1 MMYPFMTLD
10 EDTEI
15 THSEMLSDGRVKVY
29 IEQADEKASGT
40 AASRIPRGFS
50 ARGVINMIETPTC
63 WRRRADQINRLYGTV
78 QHTIELYHYSPE
90 KSIPGYFYTLFS
102 SDPGS
107 FCTKEEDDMSEKNNI
122 LPEIIPG
129 DRHPDYKGEIAALLR
144 GNLAPGQLRKKL
156 EDYHER
162 DIAEALELLR
172 RDERC
177 RLYALLDA
185 PTLAGVLEYTEDD
198 MPTYLEE
205 LGIRKKLEILPLLD
219 PSTAA
224 DYLKGLER
232 AQRSAL
238 VDLMEDDVRR
248 DLSFLSSFD
257 EDEIGS
263 RMTTDFVSIRAD
275 MTVRQAMKEL
285 IRQAAD
291 TDNIS
296 TLYAVD
302 ANGVLVGAIDLKEL
316 IIARETTALDDILM
330 TSYPYVYADE
340 LVEDCV
346 ERIRAYSE
354 DSIPVLNAD
363 NRLCGALTAQV
374 VAELVAEELGDD
386 YAKLGGLTA
395 GEDLEEP
402 LRRSVAKRLPW
413 LVILLG
419 LGLVV
424 SSVVGL
430 FERVVTHLTVIICF
444 QSLVLDMAG
453 NVGTQSLAVTIRVLM
468 DEDVSPRQKLA
479 LVGKEA
485 RVGLMNGLLLGLL
498 SFGAIGL
505 YLMAAKGAAAAFA
518 FSVSFCTGTAL
529 LVSMLLSSIIG
540 TTVPILFKRLGVD
553 PAVASGPLITTV
565 NDLVA
570 VTAYY
575 GLAWLLLIEVL
586 HF

>member
-1 MMYPFMTLD
+1 
-10 EDTEI
+10 
-15 THSEMLSDGRVKVY
+15 
-29 IEQADEKASGT
+29 
-40 AASRIPRGFS
+40 
-50 ARGVINMIETPTC
+50 
-63 WRRRADQINRLYGTV
+63 
-78 QHTIELYHYSPE
+78 
-90 KSIPGYFYTLFS
+90 
-102 SDPGS
+102 
-107 FCTKEEDDMSEKNNI
+107 
-122 LPEIIPG
+122 
-129 DRHPDYKGEIAALLR
+129 
-144 GNLAPGQLRKKL
+144 
-156 EDYHER
+156 
-162 DIAEALELLR
+162 
-172 RDERC
+172 
-177 RLYALLDA
+177 
-185 PTLAGVLEYTEDD
+185 
-198 MPTYLEE
+198 
-205 LGIRKKLEILPLLD
+205 
-219 PSTAA
+219 
-224 DYLKGLER
+224 
-232 AQRSAL
+232 
-238 VDLMEDDVRR
+238 
-248 DLSFLSSFD
+248 
-257 EDEIGS
+257 
-263 RMTTDFVSIRAD
+263 

-374 VAELVAEELGDD
+374 VAELVADELGDD

>member
-1 MMYPFMTLD
+1 MKKATWKKTSF
-10 EDTEI
+10 
-15 THSEMLSDGRVKVY
+15 
-29 IEQADEKASGT
+29 AEK
-40 AASRIPRGFS
+40 I
-50 ARGVINMIETPTC
+50 V
-63 WRRRADQINRLYGTV
+63 
-78 QHTIELYHYSPE
+78 
-90 KSIPGYFYTLFS
+90 
-102 SDPGS
+102 
-107 FCTKEEDDMSEKNNI
+107 
-122 LPEIIPG
+122 EIIRTSPSINEM
-129 DRHPDYKGEIAALLR
+129 RE
-144 GNLAPGQLRKKL
+144 QLQ
-156 EDYHER
+156 DYHDN
-162 DIAEALELLR
+162 DIAQSLQFLNRAERNLL
-172 RDERC
+172 
-177 RLYALLDA
+177 YSALDA
-185 PTLAGVLEYTEDD
+185 EWLAEIISYLDDPAEY
-198 MPTYLEE
+198 
-205 LGIRKKLEILPLLD
+205 I
-219 PSTAA
+219 
-224 DYLKGLER
+224 
-232 AQRSAL
+232 
-238 VDLMEDDVRR
+238 
-248 DLSFLSSFD
+248 
-257 EDEIGS
+257 DEIGIDKLAEILNEMDADDAVDLWENIDES
-263 RMTTDFVSIRAD
+263 VKVKLRPMIDDETKSAILLINSYDDSEVGSLITTNYICIKQNL
-275 MTVRQAMKEL
+275 TIRQAMHEL
-285 IRQAAD
+285 VKQAGEN
-291 TDNIS
+291 DNIG
-296 TLYAVD
+296 TIYVVD
-302 ANGVLVGAIDLKEL
+302 DKNRFCGAIDLKDL
-316 IIARETTALDDILM
+316 IVARENVPLDSII
-330 TSYPYVYADE
+330 SYAYPYLLDHEKISESIEKIKDYA
-340 LVEDCV
+340 
-346 ERIRAYSE
+346 E
-354 DSIPVLNAD
+354 DSLPVLNKD
-363 NRLCGALTAQV
+363 RRIIGIITAQDV
-374 VAELVAEELGDD
+374 VEAVDDELGED

-575 GLAWLLLIEVL
+575 GLAWLLLIEIL

>member
-1 MMYPFMTLD
+1 
-10 EDTEI
+10 
-15 THSEMLSDGRVKVY
+15 
-29 IEQADEKASGT
+29 
-40 AASRIPRGFS
+40 
-50 ARGVINMIETPTC
+50 
-63 WRRRADQINRLYGTV
+63 
-78 QHTIELYHYSPE
+78 
-90 KSIPGYFYTLFS
+90 
-102 SDPGS
+102 
-107 FCTKEEDDMSEKNNI
+107 MSEKNNT
-122 LPEIIPG
+122 LPEITPG

-144 GNLAPGQLRKKL
+144 GNLAPGQLRNRL

-219 PSTAA
+219 PSAA
-224 DYLKGLER
+224 VDYLKGLER

-238 VDLMEDDVRR
+238 VDLMDDDVKR

-340 LVEDCV
+340 LIEDCV

-374 VAELVAEELGDD
+374 VAELVADELGED

-468 DEDVSPRQKLA
+468 DSETTGAQKRK
-479 LVGKEA
+479 LVWKEA
-485 RVGLMNGLLLGLL
+485 RVGLMNGAILGAASFALIGAYLLLRGE
-498 SFGAIGL
+498 AA
-505 YLMAAKGAAAAFA
+505 LMAFGVSGCIGIALIAA
-518 FSVSFCTGTAL
+518 
-529 LVSMLLSSIIG
+529 MLLSSISG
-540 TTVPILFKRLGVD
+540 TVIPIFFKKIGVD

-570 VTAYY
+570 VVSYY
-575 GLAWLLLIEVL
+575 GLTWLLLIEWL
-586 HF
+586 HLA

>member
-1 MMYPFMTLD
+1 
-10 EDTEI
+10 
-15 THSEMLSDGRVKVY
+15 
-29 IEQADEKASGT
+29 
-40 AASRIPRGFS
+40 
-50 ARGVINMIETPTC
+50 
-63 WRRRADQINRLYGTV
+63 
-78 QHTIELYHYSPE
+78 
-90 KSIPGYFYTLFS
+90 
-102 SDPGS
+102 
-107 FCTKEEDDMSEKNNI
+107 MSEKNNI
-122 LPEIIPG
+122 LPEITPG

-162 DIAEALELLR
+162 DIAEALELLH

-185 PTLAGVLEYTEDD
+185 PVLAGVLEYTEDD
-198 MPTYLEE
+198 MPAYLEE

-219 PSTAA
+219 PSAAA

-232 AQRSAL
+232 TQRSAL
-238 VDLMEDDVRR
+238 IDLMDDDVKR

-291 TDNIS
+291 TNNIS

-302 ANGVLVGAIDLKEL
+302 GSGVLVGAIDLKEL
-316 IIARETTALDDILM
+316 IIARENTALDDILM

-374 VAELVAEELGDD
+374 VAELVADELGDD
-386 YAKLGGLTA
+386 YAKLGGLSA
-395 GEDLEEP
+395 GEDLEES

-468 DEDVSPRQKLA
+468 DENLNRKDKLHLISKEIKIGFCNGA
-479 LVGKEA
+479 LLGILSLVCLGIYIALFKGYSFGTAFLISGCVGFALLAAIIISSLVG
-485 RVGLMNGLLLGLL
+485 
-498 SFGAIGL
+498 
-505 YLMAAKGAAAAFA
+505 
-518 FSVSFCTGTAL
+518 T
-529 LVSMLLSSIIG
+529 LVPMFFHKIKI
-540 TTVPILFKRLGVD
+540 D

-570 VTAYY
+570 VVTYY
-575 GLAWLLLIEVL
+575 GFAWLFLIQIFKIV
-586 HF
+586 

>member
-1 MMYPFMTLD
+1 
-10 EDTEI
+10 
-15 THSEMLSDGRVKVY
+15 
-29 IEQADEKASGT
+29 
-40 AASRIPRGFS
+40 
-50 ARGVINMIETPTC
+50 
-63 WRRRADQINRLYGTV
+63 
-78 QHTIELYHYSPE
+78 
-90 KSIPGYFYTLFS
+90 
-102 SDPGS
+102 
-107 FCTKEEDDMSEKNNI
+107 MSEKNNI

-144 GNLAPGQLRKKL
+144 GNLAPGQLRNRL

-224 DYLKGLER
+224 DIVLHEVDER
-232 AQRSAL
+232 AAL
-238 VDLMEDDVRR
+238 RAFEPLEVVRR

-340 LVEDCV
+340 LIEDCV

-363 NRLCGALTAQV
+363 NRLCGALTAPV
-374 VAELVAEELGDD
+374 VAELVADELGED

-575 GLAWLLLIEVL
+575 GLAWLLLIEIL

>member
-1 MMYPFMTLD
+1 MSDKNTL
-10 EDTEI
+10 
-15 THSEMLSDGRVKVY
+15 S
-29 IEQADEKASGT
+29 QALT
-40 AASRIPRGFS
+40 S
-50 ARGVINMIETPTC
+50 AI
-63 WRRRADQINRLYGTV
+63 
-78 QHTIELYHYSPE
+78 
-90 KSIPGYFYTLFS
+90 
-102 SDPGS
+102 
-107 FCTKEEDDMSEKNNI
+107 
-122 LPEIIPG
+122 
-129 DRHPDYKGEIAALLR
+129 RHPDYKREIAVLLR
-144 GNLAPGQLRKKL
+144 GNLAPGQLQKKL

-185 PTLAGVLEYTEDD
+185 ATLAGVLEYTEDD
-198 MPTYLEE
+198 MPKYLEE

-219 PSTAA
+219 PSAAA
-224 DYLKGLER
+224 DYLKGLTR
-232 AQRSAL
+232 QQRSAL
-238 VDLMEDDVRR
+238 IDLMADDVKQE
-248 DLSFLSSFD
+248 LSFLSSFD

-263 RMTTDFVSIRAD
+263 RMTTDYVSIRSD

-302 ANGVLVGAIDLKEL
+302 AAGVLVGAIDLKEL
-316 IIARETTALDDILM
+316 IIARENTALEDILM

-340 LVEDCV
+340 LIEDCV
-346 ERIRAYSE
+346 ERIRGYSE

-363 NRLCGALTAQV
+363 NRLCGVLTAQV
-374 VAELVAEELGDD
+374 VAELVADELGDD

-395 GEDLEEP
+395 EEDLQEP
-402 LRRSVAKRLPW
+402 LRRSISKRLPW

-430 FERVVTHLTVIICF
+430 FERVVTHLAIVICF

-468 DEDVSPRQKLA
+468 DEDVSRRQKLA

-485 RVGLMNGLLLGLL
+485 QVGLVNGIILGLL
-498 SFGAIGL
+498 SFAAIGL
-505 YLMAAKGAAAAFA
+505 YLMVAKGHPAYFA
-518 FSVSFCTGTAL
+518 FSVSFCTGVAL
-529 LVSMLLSSIIG
+529 MASMLLSSIIG
-540 TTVPILFKRLGVD
+540 TTVPMLFKRMGVD

-575 GLAWLLLIEVL
+575 GLVWILLIELL

>member
-1 MMYPFMTLD
+1 
-10 EDTEI
+10 
-15 THSEMLSDGRVKVY
+15 
-29 IEQADEKASGT
+29 
-40 AASRIPRGFS
+40 
-50 ARGVINMIETPTC
+50 
-63 WRRRADQINRLYGTV
+63 
-78 QHTIELYHYSPE
+78 
-90 KSIPGYFYTLFS
+90 
-102 SDPGS
+102 
-107 FCTKEEDDMSEKNNI
+107 MSEKNNI
-122 LPEIIPG
+122 LPEITPG

-177 RLYALLDA
+177 RLCALLDA
-185 PTLAGVLEYTEDD
+185 PTLAGVLEYTGDD

-219 PSTAA
+219 PSAAA

-238 VDLMEDDVRR
+238 IDLMEDDVKR

-340 LVEDCV
+340 LIEDCV

-363 NRLCGALTAQV
+363 NRLCGALTAPV
-374 VAELVAEELGDD
+374 VAELVADELGED

-479 LVGKEA
+479 LVG
-485 RVGLMNGLLLGLL
+485 NSL
-498 SFGAIGL
+498 SL
-505 YLMAAKGAAAAFA
+505 H
-518 FSVSFCTGTAL
+518 
-529 LVSMLLSSIIG
+529 
-540 TTVPILFKRLGVD
+540 
-553 PAVASGPLITTV
+553 LIFQ
-565 NDLVA
+565 
-570 VTAYY
+570 
-575 GLAWLLLIEVL
+575 WL
-586 HF
+586 

>member
-1 MMYPFMTLD
+1 M
-10 EDTEI
+10 
-15 THSEMLSDGRVKVY
+15 SEM
-29 IEQADEKASGT
+29 
-40 AASRIPRGFS
+40 
-50 ARGVINMIETPTC
+50 
-63 WRRRADQINRLYGTV
+63 
-78 QHTIELYHYSPE
+78 
-90 KSIPGYFYTLFS
+90 
-102 SDPGS
+102 
-107 FCTKEEDDMSEKNNI
+107 NNI
-122 LPEIIPG
+122 PPEIIPG
-129 DRHPDYKGEIAALLR
+129 DRHPDYKGEITALLR
-144 GNLAPGQLRKKL
+144 GNLAPGQLRNKL

-238 VDLMEDDVRR
+238 VDLMEDDVKR

-340 LVEDCV
+340 LIEDCV

-374 VAELVAEELGDD
+374 VAELVADELGED

-505 YLMAAKGAAAAFA
+505 YLMAAKGAPRPLRLLGVVLHRHGAAGVHAALEHHRHDRAHPLQTPRRRPRRGLRSADHDGQRSRRRDRVLRAGVAAADRG
-518 FSVSFCTGTAL
+518 VAL
-529 LVSMLLSSIIG
+529 LKLSKSI
-540 TTVPILFKRLGVD
+540 
-553 PAVASGPLITTV
+553 
-565 NDLVA
+565 
-570 VTAYY
+570 
-575 GLAWLLLIEVL
+575 
-586 HF
+586 

>member
-1 MMYPFMTLD
+1 
-10 EDTEI
+10 
-15 THSEMLSDGRVKVY
+15 
-29 IEQADEKASGT
+29 
-40 AASRIPRGFS
+40 
-50 ARGVINMIETPTC
+50 
-63 WRRRADQINRLYGTV
+63 
-78 QHTIELYHYSPE
+78 
-90 KSIPGYFYTLFS
+90 
-102 SDPGS
+102 
-107 FCTKEEDDMSEKNNI
+107 MSEKNNI
-122 LPEIIPG
+122 LPEITPG

-144 GNLAPGQLRKKL
+144 GNLAPGQLRNRL

-219 PSTAA
+219 PSAA
-224 DYLKGLER
+224 VDYLKGLER

-238 VDLMEDDVRR
+238 VDLMDDDVKR
-248 DLSFLSSFD
+248 DLSFLSSFN

-296 TLYAVD
+296 TLYAID
-302 ANGVLVGAIDLKEL
+302 ASGVLVGAIDLKEL

-340 LVEDCV
+340 LIEDCV

-363 NRLCGALTAQV
+363 NQIVYAN
-374 VAELVAEELGDD
+374 ELGED

-402 LRRSVAKRLPW
+402 LRRSVTKRLPW

>member
-1 MMYPFMTLD
+1 
-10 EDTEI
+10 
-15 THSEMLSDGRVKVY
+15 
-29 IEQADEKASGT
+29 
-40 AASRIPRGFS
+40 
-50 ARGVINMIETPTC
+50 
-63 WRRRADQINRLYGTV
+63 
-78 QHTIELYHYSPE
+78 
-90 KSIPGYFYTLFS
+90 
-102 SDPGS
+102 
-107 FCTKEEDDMSEKNNI
+107 MSEKNNI
-122 LPEIIPG
+122 LPEITPG

-144 GNLAPGQLRKKL
+144 GNLAPGQLRNRL

-238 VDLMEDDVRR
+238 VDLMDDDVKR

-275 MTVRQAMKEL
+275 
-285 IRQAAD
+285 
-291 TDNIS
+291 IS

-340 LVEDCV
+340 LIEDCV

-374 VAELVAEELGDD
+374 VAELVADELGED

-402 LRRSVAKRLPW
+402 LRRSVTKRLPW

-570 VTAYY
+570 VAAYY

>member
-1 MMYPFMTLD
+1 
-10 EDTEI
+10 
-15 THSEMLSDGRVKVY
+15 
-29 IEQADEKASGT
+29 
-40 AASRIPRGFS
+40 
-50 ARGVINMIETPTC
+50 
-63 WRRRADQINRLYGTV
+63 
-78 QHTIELYHYSPE
+78 
-90 KSIPGYFYTLFS
+90 
-102 SDPGS
+102 
-107 FCTKEEDDMSEKNNI
+107 MSEKNHTP
-122 LPEIIPG
+122 PEITPG

-144 GNLAPGQLRKKL
+144 GNLAPGQLRSRL

-238 VDLMEDDVRR
+238 VDLMDDDVKR

-363 NRLCGALTAQV
+363 NRLCGALTAPV
-374 VAELVAEELGDD
+374 VAELVADELGED

-575 GLAWLLLIEVL
+575 GLAWLLLIEIL

>member
-1 MMYPFMTLD
+1 
-10 EDTEI
+10 
-15 THSEMLSDGRVKVY
+15 
-29 IEQADEKASGT
+29 
-40 AASRIPRGFS
+40 
-50 ARGVINMIETPTC
+50 
-63 WRRRADQINRLYGTV
+63 
-78 QHTIELYHYSPE
+78 
-90 KSIPGYFYTLFS
+90 
-102 SDPGS
+102 
-107 FCTKEEDDMSEKNNI
+107 MSEKNNTP
-122 LPEIIPG
+122 PEITPG

-144 GNLAPGQLRKKL
+144 GNLAPGQLRSRL

-238 VDLMEDDVRR
+238 VDLMDDDVKR

-340 LVEDCV
+340 LIEDCV

-354 DSIPVLNAD
+354 DSIP
-363 NRLCGALTAQV
+363 CSTPTTACAV
-374 VAELVAEELGDD
+374 RS
-386 YAKLGGLTA
+386 
-395 GEDLEEP
+395 P
-402 LRRSVAKRLPW
+402 RRSWRNLWPT
-413 LVILLG
+413 
-419 LGLVV
+419 
-424 SSVVGL
+424 SSA
-430 FERVVTHLTVIICF
+430 RTM
-444 QSLVLDMAG
+444 QS
-453 NVGTQSLAVTIRVLM
+453 SAV
-468 DEDVSPRQKLA
+468 
-479 LVGKEA
+479 
-485 RVGLMNGLLLGLL
+485 
-498 SFGAIGL
+498 
-505 YLMAAKGAAAAFA
+505 
-518 FSVSFCTGTAL
+518 
-529 LVSMLLSSIIG
+529 
-540 TTVPILFKRLGVD
+540 
-553 PAVASGPLITTV
+553 
-565 NDLVA
+565 
-570 VTAYY
+570 
-575 GLAWLLLIEVL
+575 
-586 HF
+586 

>member
-1 MMYPFMTLD
+1 
-10 EDTEI
+10 
-15 THSEMLSDGRVKVY
+15 
-29 IEQADEKASGT
+29 
-40 AASRIPRGFS
+40 
-50 ARGVINMIETPTC
+50 
-63 WRRRADQINRLYGTV
+63 
-78 QHTIELYHYSPE
+78 
-90 KSIPGYFYTLFS
+90 
-102 SDPGS
+102 
-107 FCTKEEDDMSEKNNI
+107 MSEKNNI

-144 GNLAPGQLRKKL
+144 GNLAPGQLRNRL

-238 VDLMEDDVRR
+238 VDLMDDDVKR

-263 RMTTDFVSIRAD
+263 RMTTDFVSIR
-275 MTVRQAMKEL
+275 
-285 IRQAAD
+285 AD

-374 VAELVAEELGDD
+374 VAELVADELGED

>member
-1 MMYPFMTLD
+1 
-10 EDTEI
+10 
-15 THSEMLSDGRVKVY
+15 
-29 IEQADEKASGT
+29 
-40 AASRIPRGFS
+40 
-50 ARGVINMIETPTC
+50 
-63 WRRRADQINRLYGTV
+63 
-78 QHTIELYHYSPE
+78 
-90 KSIPGYFYTLFS
+90 
-102 SDPGS
+102 
-107 FCTKEEDDMSEKNNI
+107 MSEKNNI
-122 LPEIIPG
+122 LPEITPG

-144 GNLAPGQLRKKL
+144 GNLAPGQLRNRL

-219 PSTAA
+219 PSAA
-224 DYLKGLER
+224 VDYLKGLER

-238 VDLMEDDVRR
+238 VDLMDDDVKR
-248 DLSFLSSFD
+248 DLSFLSSFN

-296 TLYAVD
+296 TLYAID
-302 ANGVLVGAIDLKEL
+302 ASGVLVGAIDLKEL

-340 LVEDCV
+340 LIEDCV

-374 VAELVAEELGDD
+374 VAELVADELGED

-402 LRRSVAKRLPW
+402 LRRSVTKRLPW
-413 LVILLG
+413 P
-419 LGLVV
+419 
-424 SSVVGL
+424 SA
-430 FERVVTHLTVIICF
+430 C
-444 QSLVLDMAG
+444 
-453 NVGTQSLAVTIRVLM
+453 
-468 DEDVSPRQKLA
+468 
-479 LVGKEA
+479 
-485 RVGLMNGLLLGLL
+485 
-498 SFGAIGL
+498 
-505 YLMAAKGAAAAFA
+505 
-518 FSVSFCTGTAL
+518 
-529 LVSMLLSSIIG
+529 
-540 TTVPILFKRLGVD
+540 
-553 PAVASGPLITTV
+553 
-565 NDLVA
+565 
-570 VTAYY
+570 
-575 GLAWLLLIEVL
+575 
-586 HF
+586 

>member
-1 MMYPFMTLD
+1 MSEMNNTPP
-10 EDTEI
+10 EI
-15 THSEMLSDGRVKVY
+15 T
-29 IEQADEKASGT
+29 
-40 AASRIPRGFS
+40 
-50 ARGVINMIETPTC
+50 
-63 WRRRADQINRLYGTV
+63 
-78 QHTIELYHYSPE
+78 
-90 KSIPGYFYTLFS
+90 
-102 SDPGS
+102 
-107 FCTKEEDDMSEKNNI
+107 
-122 LPEIIPG
+122 PG

-144 GNLAPGQLRKKL
+144 GNLAPGQLRNRL

-238 VDLMEDDVRR
+238 VDL
-248 DLSFLSSFD
+248 
-257 EDEIGS
+257 
-263 RMTTDFVSIRAD
+263 
-275 MTVRQAMKEL
+275 
-285 IRQAAD
+285 
-291 TDNIS
+291 
-296 TLYAVD
+296 
-302 ANGVLVGAIDLKEL
+302 KEL

-340 LVEDCV
+340 LIEDCV

-374 VAELVAEELGDD
+374 VAELVADELGED